1 MKKRLKIKKD
11 RSSRSSRSSLKKF
24 NSFRD
29 HVKLSTENIELRNL
43 YKRSSSLRSGS
54 RSLRSVSIR
63 SSMKNENINAVTIK
77 NREERQSLSNNDIN
91 LNDIAKELGG
101 SRKNIDKEEENRS
114 QTNNR
119 IVFDTEDR
127 IIPSYSSSN
136 NNEINIMN
144 SSSFSRVNTLSKK
157 DEMERERIKQIIKD
171 RESYLNN
178 ELHDIENDIAGSEG
192 MFLESGDELD
202 NISDS
207 GL

>member
-1 MKKRLKIKKD
+1 
-11 RSSRSSRSSLKKF
+11 
-24 NSFRD
+24 
-29 HVKLSTENIELRNL
+29 
-43 YKRSSSLRSGS
+43 
-54 RSLRSVSIR
+54 
-63 SSMKNENINAVTIK
+63 MKNENINAVTIK